1 MGNST
6 TDVKTLLVP
15 IASEETAERQLDMAI
30 DLARERSYRIRLLYV
45 LEVPPQLSLQDGRR
59 YLLEEETET
68 LLEEAVNRVEAAGV
82 PVDQRIRMARD
93 VAAGIV
99 GGATAYEADELLM
112 GWRGRPPREQV
123 LLGSHLDKVLR
134 SAPCDLLVERIKTP
148 TPEIESVLVGVA
160 GGPHDAYAAE
170 TAGAIARQHDASVT
184 LLHAYDADDP
194 DLSRAEANG
203 LLARTAARIE
213 PAPAVTRELVAA
225 DDVAGT
231 LTDWTA
237 DYDVTFLGT
246 SRGGLLRRRVLGT
259 ISEAVGRHA
268 AGTVVLAKRHE
279 SVPSRLRQLF
289 R

>member
-1 MGNST
+1 MADSI
-6 TDVKTLLVP
+6 TDTKTLLVP

-30 DLARERSYRIRLLYV
+30 GLARERSYRIRLLYV

-68 LLEEAVNRVEAAGV
+68 VLEAAANRVEAAGV

-99 GGATAYEADELLM
+99 GGATAYEAAELLL

-123 LLGSHLDKVLR
+123 LLGSHLDTVLR

-148 TPEIESVLVGVA
+148 TPKIESVLVGVA

-184 LLHAYDADDP
+184 LLHVYDADDP

-203 LLARTAARIE
+203 LLARTAARVE
-213 PAPAVTRELVAA
+213 PAPSVTRELVAA
-225 DDVAGT
+225 GDVAGT

-259 ISEAVGRHA
+259 VSEAVGRHA

-279 SVPSRLRQLF
+279 PASSRLRRLF
-289 R
+289 